1 LRALELCNSVEDEW
15 EGKIDGIL
23 RMEAGFEVILC
34 SFEDNL
40 DVVSIK
46 QQKTR
51 QGGGP
56 GLRDSGDQLSYYQ
69 AVAAR
74 FDGIGG
80 NRVSVGYDSLIS
92 VYAYANATHWDSA
105 GLPRVSN
112 DSAITEMVRE
122 DVRAMVI
129 STTIPEPVD
138 WQAITDMIVG
148 RYASRIAALSDG
160 NISSLHD
167 LQAGIDRALRPF
179 VDYSDRN
186 ESSEIARCAEQFF
199 SPTAIASNTTA
210 AIAVKATSRRICQT
224 LSSAAA
230 VETLDD
236 GLLLVRSLKD
246 WLGWTTWKR
255 CIGCH
260 VDEVCM
266 IPIWPWGHKKD
277 REQPRCSDMTDDQHG
292 DYWGGFA
299 GRKHKA

>member
-1 LRALELCNSVEDEW
+1 VEDEW
-15 EGKIDGIL
+15 EGNIDGII

-56 GLRDSGDQLSYYQ
+56 GSRDSGDQLSYYQ

-80 NRVSVGYDSLIS
+80 NRVSVDYDSLVS
-92 VYAYANATHWDSA
+92 VYAYANATYWDSA
-105 GLPRVSN
+105 DLPRVSN
-112 DSAITEMVRE
+112 DSAITKTIRE
-122 DVRAMVI
+122 DVRAMVT
-129 STTIPEPVD
+129 STPTPEAVD
-138 WQAITDMIVG
+138 WQAVTDMVIG
-148 RYASRIAALSDG
+148 RYASRIASLSDG
-160 NISSLHD
+160 SISSLHD
-167 LQAGIDRALRPF
+167 LQADIDRALRPF
-179 VDYSDRN
+179 VDYNYRS
-186 ESSEIARCAEQFF
+186 ESSEVARCAEQFL
-199 SPTAIASNTTA
+199 SPAAIASNTTA
-210 AIAVKATSRRICQT
+210 AVAVKATSRRICQT